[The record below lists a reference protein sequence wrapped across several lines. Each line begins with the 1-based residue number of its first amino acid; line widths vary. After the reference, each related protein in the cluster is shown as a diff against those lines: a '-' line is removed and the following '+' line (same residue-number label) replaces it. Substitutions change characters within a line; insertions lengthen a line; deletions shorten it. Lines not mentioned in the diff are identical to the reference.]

1 MKIDGSCHC
10 GSITYEAEADPE
22 GVGICHCTD
31 CQKFSG
37 GAFRI
42 GVPVPE
48 EKFILLS
55 GKPKTY
61 IKIAES
67 GGKRA
72 QVFCPDCGTH
82 IFATSVGSGPKI
94 FRIRTPTSNQLDL
107 LTPKSQGWF
116 RSAQS
121 WVTKLRSI
129 PSREKQ

>member
-37 GAFRI
+37 GGFRI

-48 EKFILLS
+48 EKFTLLS

-82 IFATSVGSGPKI
+82 IFATSVGTGPKI
-94 FRIRTPTSNQLDL
+94 FRIRTPTCNQLNQ

-121 WVTKLRSI
+121 WITTLSSI

>member
-72 QVFCPDCGTH
+72 QGFCPDCGTH

-94 FRIRTPTSNQLDL
+94 FRIRTPTSNQLDQ

-129 PSREKQ
+129 HSREKQ